1 MTTTSNIPCNPGC
14 QYRACTRSKLK
25 RFERKRVQHG
35 DIRSAAR
42 PHDTGGYT
50 SLFWFYCRW
59 PVCGEGRPTSMR
71 AIYSVCA
78 QSGYTYDKT
87 GRVSN
92 IIRLTLV
99 LYIGESRDYRH
110 DTGRHTYFAC
120 FIVIVRRLQR
130 SSAHRGNHGTTNT
143 TQDVIRI
150 LFVLLSL

>member
-1 MTTTSNIPCNPGC
+1 MSRPFGDFIRKKWRKHVMCTTSNIPCNPGC

-92 IIRLTLV
+92 IILLTLV
-99 LYIGESRDYRH
+99 LYI
-110 DTGRHTYFAC
+110 
-120 FIVIVRRLQR
+120 I
-130 SSAHRGNHGTTNT
+130 RGNHGTTDK
-143 TQDVIRI
+143 TQDVIPI
-150 LFVLLSL
+150 LFVLMSL